1 VGAELIVVE
10 TTIKGFPF
18 LEYLQ
23 LDWPNVAR
31 HGYPKLQ
38 HMMFNIFIPR

>member
-18 LEYLQ
+18 LVYQQGLT
-23 LDWPNVAR
+23 NVAR
-31 HGYPKLQ
+31 HGSLKLQ
-38 HMMFNIFIPR
+38 HMMFNIFPR

>member
-18 LEYLQ
+18 SGVPARTGKRY
-23 LDWPNVAR
+23 R

-38 HMMFNIFIPR
+38 HMMFNIFPR